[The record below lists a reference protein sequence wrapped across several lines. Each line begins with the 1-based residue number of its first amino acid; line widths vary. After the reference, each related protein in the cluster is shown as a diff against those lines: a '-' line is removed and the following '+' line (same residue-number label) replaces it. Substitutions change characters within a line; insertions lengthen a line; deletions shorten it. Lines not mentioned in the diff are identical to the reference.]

1 MTQINKELLEKYDL
15 GQCTEQERKLVRDW
29 LDNDDWNELAIED
42 NSEAIPPEQGKAIW
56 NNLETF
62 IEKEEQQKSRISF
75 KYIRHIAASILFLLG
90 GYTLLTMLY
99 KNPENS
105 AAHYSSI
112 EKVTRPFT
120 LILGKNSQADIDMQ
134 SGSLTLSGEIL
145 FTPTEDL
152 VLKHGKQANLFFK
165 AGETYYVVES
175 KETNQIIIVKKD
187 DFTFLPV
194 IVQKQI
200 RKQFQIS

>member
-42 NSEAIPPEQGKAIW
+42 SSEDIPNQHGKAIW
-56 NNLETF
+56 NNLESF
-62 IEKEEQQKSRISF
+62 IETEEQHKPRINF
-75 KYIRHIAASILFLLG
+75 RYIRHVAASILFLLG
-90 GYTLLTMLY
+90 GCTLLTILY
-99 KNPENS
+99 KNSENS
-105 AAHYSSI
+105 AVHYSSI

-152 VLKHGKQANLFFK
+152 VLKHGQQANLLFK
-165 AGETYYVVES
+165 AGETYYVAES

>member
-1 MTQINKELLEKYDL
+1 MTPINKELLERYDL
-15 GQCTEQERKLVRDW
+15 GQCTEQERKLVLAW
-29 LDNDDWNELAIED
+29 LENDDWDELAVADSAED
-42 NSEAIPPEQGKAIW
+42 LTNEQGKAIW

-62 IEKEEQQKSRISF
+62 IEKEEQQKPAISF

-90 GYTLLTMLY
+90 GYALLTMLY

-112 EKVTRPFT
+112 EKVTHPFT
-120 LILGKNSQADIDMQ
+120 LILGKNSQAAIDMQ
-134 SGSLTLSGEIL
+134 SGNLTLSGEIL

-152 VLKHGKQANLFFK
+152 VLKHGQQANLFFK
-165 AGETYYVVES
+165 AGETYYVAES

-187 DFTFLPV
+187 DFTFLPA

>member
-62 IEKEEQQKSRISF
+62 IEKEEQQKPHISF